1 MNEARLQLK
10 IRKALI
16 KQFGGKWVKWHGNRW
31 GSAGMPD
38 LVGCVGGQFYGIE
51 VKMPGK
57 HLTELQAAT
66 LEEYEEVG
74 AVVGVATNLEEAIS
88 IVQNH
93 IDSRVLEAIK

>member
-1 MNEARLQLK
+1 MSEAYLQRK
-10 IRKALI
+10 IRKGLMA
-16 KQFGGKWVKWHGNRW
+16 KFGGKWVKWHGNKW

-38 LVGCVGGQFYGIE
+38 LVGCVKGQFYGIE

-74 AVVGVATNLEEAIS
+74 AVVGTATTLEEAIS